1 MGKTQRMGMDS
12 AQLQVVELGRLSM
25 RDWAQLVEG
34 ESEPFGGTCAGFEF
48 RPKDHHVGLRDEN
61 GTLVAAGGWSR
72 LDVEV
77 DGYGR
82 FEVIG
87 LGALIVRHDRRGGG
101 LATPIMQRIRDWTA
115 ETGVSR
121 RLLLCEPHLIEL
133 YTRRGYLPIHD
144 PVWVEQSSGPVRW
157 PLCAM
162 WRPTEPTVGWPT
174 GVVRIQGPPF

>member
-1 MGKTQRMGMDS
+1 MDP

-34 ESEPFGGTCAGFEF
+34 EHEPFGGTCAGLEF
-48 RPKDHHVGLRDEN
+48 RAKDHHIGIRDSE

-72 LDVEV
+72 VEVEV

-87 LGALIVRHDRRGGG
+87 LGALIVRHDRRGAG
-101 LATPIMQRIRDWTA
+101 LATPIMQRIRERTA
-115 ETGVSR
+115 QTGIPR
-121 RLLLCEPHLIEL
+121 RLLLCEPHLVEL
-133 YTRRGYLPIHD
+133 YTRWGYFPIDD
-144 PVWVEQSSGPVRW
+144 PVWVQQPSGPVRW

-162 WRPTEPTVGWPT
+162 WRAADPSVAWPP